1 MAVSLALNLAED
13 DLVLT
18 TGTEGAQ
25 NLAET
30 LAAAAASGFFADGG
44 TYLAVG
50 KGSPAPA
57 YSGAYADSFVH
68 GSGSS
73 VTQSN
78 TFACG
83 NDNDVA
89 SAASFAQG
97 LGNDIYANNQ
107 YSFVQGRD
115 NKIGP
120 YAPSSF
126 AQGQGNIV
134 GNNSDFSFAQG
145 NSNTVTT
152 GSQYCFA
159 QGRLNVIYG
168 TSDFCFAQGYLN
180 KVYASSPYSFAQGR
194 GNKVRTT
201 SICGFAQGY
210 INDIGADSDY
220 CFVQGQNNVITA
232 GRNQSFAQG
241 RDNEI
246 RGADTFAQGF
256 GNYVYANGSF
266 AQGYNNTIS
275 AYSHDSFVQGSDNSI
290 SGSNPR
296 CFVQGK
302 LAEASRPDQKT
313 WGSNRAVLGGAQF
326 SKIVKH
332 LTTTVR
338 TIATVLTFPLE
349 EDKAYAIRLIM
360 VGRNTDVDDEVATFI
375 LAQATA
381 YRDSGGA
388 AVLVGD
394 PVSLT
399 KQVAGS
405 DPGPDNAAFVATLVT
420 STNDLLVRVTPDPGE
435 AVDDDYQWTLCFE
448 FAEVEG

>member
-1 MAVSLALNLAED
+1 MAVSLAVSLAED

-18 TGTEGAQ
+18 TDAEGAQ
-25 NLAET
+25 NLGEK
-30 LAAAAASGFFADGG
+30 LAAAASSGFFADGG

-97 LGNDIYANNQ
+97 LGNDVYANNQ
-107 YSFVQGRD
+107 YSFAQGRD

-145 NSNTVTT
+145 NVNIITA

-159 QGRLNVIYG
+159 QGRLNTIYG
-168 TSDFCFAQGYLN
+168 TSDFCFVQGKSN
-180 KVYASSPYSFAQGR
+180 RIYASSQYSFAQGSYNDI
-194 GNKVRTT
+194 G
-201 SICGFAQGY
+201 SPAICGFAQGNLNT
-210 INDIGADSDY
+210 IPTNANY
-220 CFVQGQNNVITA
+220 CFVQGQSNVVTGA
-232 GRNQSFAQG
+232 RNHAFAQG
-241 RDNEI
+241 RNNDV
-246 RGADTFAQGF
+246 RGTS
-256 GNYVYANGSF
+256 SF
-266 AQGYNNTIS
+266 AQGYSNYVYGNYVFVQGDDNTVGT
-275 AYSHDSFVQGSDNSI
+275 YSDDSFVQGSDNVIVTSC
-290 SGSNPR
+290 PR
-296 CFVQGK
+296 SFIQGQM
-302 LAEASRPDQKT
+302 AESSRPDQKV
-313 WGSNRAVLGGAQF
+313 WGSNRILLGGAQF
-326 SKIVKH
+326 SKIIKH
-332 LTTTVR
+332 VTTTVR

-349 EDKAYAIRLIM
+349 VDKTYAIRLILA
-360 VGRNTDVDDEVATFI
+360 GRNTDVNAESVSFI

-381 YRDSGGA
+381 FRDVAGA

-399 KQVAGS
+399 KQSTAQ
-405 DPGPDNAAFVATLVT
+405 DPGPANAAFVATLVT